1 MFEYDDTKCY
11 YEEIKNIELNKK
23 NNRSFEPA
31 VYINIIEINN
41 NYYLSILIKLIFKYF
56 EK

>member
-1 MFEYDDTKCY
+1 MFEFNDTKCY